1 MRQGEDFTAAV
12 RRGASA
18 GTPTLV
24 AHVYPDSARDS
35 APLVG
40 FVVSRAVGVAVER
53 NRVKRRL
60 RHLMRDHI
68 AQLPVGSRIV
78 IRALPA
84 ATGVSS
90 GLLAVDL
97 ESALTRAGAL

>member
-1 MRQGEDFTAAV
+1 MRESEDFTVAV

-18 GTPTLV
+18 GTPSLV
-24 AHVYPDSARDS
+24 AHVYPDASRDA
-35 APLVG
+35 APVVG

-60 RHLMRDHI
+60 RHLMRAHV
-68 AQLPVGSRIV
+68 AHLPVGSRTV

-84 ATGVSS
+84 AATLSS
-90 GLLAVDL
+90 GVLAADLL
-97 ESALTRAGAL
+97 SALQRAGAL

>member
-1 MRQGEDFTAAV
+1 MRDGEDFTAAV

-18 GTPTLV
+18 GTPSLV
-24 AHVYPDSARDS
+24 AHVFPDASRDT

-40 FVVSRAVGVAVER
+40 FVVSKAVGVAVER

-60 RHLMRDHI
+60 RHLMRVHLS
-68 AQLPVGSRIV
+68 ALPLGSRVV

-84 ATGVSS
+84 AAGLSS
-90 GLLAVDL
+90 SVLATDLL
-97 ESALTRAGAL
+97 SALQRAGAL

>member
-1 MRQGEDFTAAV
+1 MRDSEDFTAAV

-24 AHVYPDSARDS
+24 AHVYPDSRRAA

-40 FVVSRAVGVAVER
+40 FVVSKAVGVAVER

-60 RHLMRDHI
+60 RHLMRAHVSH
-68 AQLPVGSRIV
+68 LPTGSRVV
-78 IRALPA
+78 IRALPTA
-84 ATGVSS
+84 AGMSS
-90 GLLAVDL
+90 GLLAADL
-97 ESALTRAGAL
+97 VSALTRAGAL